1 MSVNKHGH
9 HHGGA
14 EGEPAR
20 PDWRRLHHSRLFWV
34 GLFMMLLAI
43 TIYVWS
49 DDLAWRPRLQ
59 R

>member
-1 MSVNKHGH
+1 MNNHPR

-14 EGEPAR
+14 EDPPVR
-20 PDWRRLHHSRLFWV
+20 RDWRRLHHSRLFWV

-43 TIYVWS
+43 TIYVLS
-49 DDLAWRPRLQ
+49 DDLAWRPRFQ